1 MSNLS
6 WKKIKD
12 IKLYDRVMGVNGE
25 INTVGGIKTTTVGDR
40 KMVKFENYDFYATD
54 DHLFLT
60 NNGWKT
66 WRPDRLIDNNASN
79 VVFLESDKPIDSND
93 KFTFIDTEN
102 GKVISID
109 SDDLKVQF
117 LDFDSETIV
126 YDLVLDGDNTY
137 IVEGF
142 VAHNCGG
149 DVGTGGDGT
158 GGDGGGGG
166 GDGGGG

>member
-1 MSNLS
+1 
-6 WKKIKD
+6 
-12 IKLYDRVMGVNGE
+12 
-25 INTVGGIKTTTVGDR
+25 
-40 KMVKFENYDFYATD
+40 MVKFDNHDFYATD

-66 WRPDRLIDNNASN
+66 WRPDRIIDNNRPNA
-79 VVFLESDKPIDSND
+79 VFLESDQPIDSDD

-102 GKVISID
+102 GKVLSID
-109 SDDLKVQF
+109 SDELNAKMV
-117 LDFDSETIV
+117 DFDPETVI

-142 VAHNCGG
+142 VVHNCGG
-149 DVGTGGDGT
+149 DVGGTGGDGG

>member
-1 MSNLS
+1 MSNMS

-12 IKLYDRVMGVNGE
+12 IKLFDRVMNVNGD
-25 INTVGGIKTTTVGDR
+25 INTVGGIKITIVGDR

-66 WRPDRLIDNNASN
+66 WRPDRIIDNNRDNA
-79 VVFLESDKPIDSND
+79 VILESDKPIDSAD
-93 KFTFIDTEN
+93 KFTFIDTDN

-109 SDDLKVQF
+109 NDDLNIKMV
-117 LDFDSETIV
+117 DFDPEAVV
-126 YDLVLDGDNTY
+126 YDLVLDGDHTY

-142 VAHNCGG
+142 VVHNCGG
-149 DVGTGGDGT
+149 DTGGGDTG